1 MDQLHFFPAQWDS
14 GYKDNWALEVT
25 GETKPCVCAR
35 ASGAAFI
42 LGAVLALSPAR
53 QRCWHWSGS
62 SNSQRAADTAVKE
75 MQSPGQCVM
84 GKATPSLPWDFCE
97 VCRAGDPDGADFTAR
112 QSSAFC
118 RGIARLARGVSP
130 FTPSGFFAARAQAA
144 VQRGRG
150 DREAT
155 GDWVSTTR
163 GLQRGRQQS
172 TWEKWLPAM
181 REVNRQIR
189 EGRQCLQREGRSSAL
204 TEFGSSARRQGS
216 KYLPGL
222 GMLLAAAPVSPGEV
236 PVCRVAVGHRGC
248 KHPGSRGL
256 CDNGAEFGGNGG

>member
-1 MDQLHFFPAQWDS
+1 MTLMEQISLPGRALHFA
-14 GYKDNWALEVT
+14 GALHGLQE
-25 GETKPCVCAR
+25 
-35 ASGAAFI
+35 
-42 LGAVLALSPAR
+42 
-53 QRCWHWSGS
+53 
-62 SNSQRAADTAVKE
+62 
-75 MQSPGQCVM
+75 
-84 GKATPSLPWDFCE
+84 
-97 VCRAGDPDGADFTAR
+97 
-112 QSSAFC
+112 
-118 RGIARLARGVSP
+118 P
-130 FTPSGFFAARAQAA
+130 FYPFKIFAARAQAA

-150 DREAT
+150 DQEAT
-155 GDWVSTTR
+155 GDRASTTL

-222 GMLLAAAPVSPGEV
+222 GMLRAAAPVSPGEV

-256 CDNGAEFGGNGG
+256 CDNGAEFGGNGD